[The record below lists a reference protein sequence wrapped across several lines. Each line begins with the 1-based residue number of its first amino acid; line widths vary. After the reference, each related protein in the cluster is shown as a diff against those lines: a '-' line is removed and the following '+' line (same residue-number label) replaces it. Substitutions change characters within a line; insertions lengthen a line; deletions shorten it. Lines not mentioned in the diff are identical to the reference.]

1 MHSHPHTL
9 LAYTWIMYLALFNGG
24 RWIRT
29 QLLSSSAAAAAAASC
44 PSHFWPYSSDA
55 KDCLTFWSFDG
66 EDDGEDLKDK
76 FKAKF
81 DALSSELSEEER
93 QDVILEAVEIFK
105 MCGKVVEGLDRE
117 FAATRVIRS
126 GAFESLSALLTL
138 PHVLVLTSQLYGVLV
153 WVWGLVLGPV
163 SKGQREISVGQRM
176 QTREQAHV
184 RVR

>member
-1 MHSHPHTL
+1 
-9 LAYTWIMYLALFNGG
+9 MYLALFNGG

-29 QLLSSSAAAAAAASC
+29 QLLSSSSAAAAAAPVASC
-44 PSHFWPYSSDA
+44 PSHFWPYSFDA

-66 EDDGEDLKDK
+66 EDDGEDLKDE

-93 QDVILEAVEIFK
+93 QDLILEAVEIFK
-105 MCGKVVEGLDRE
+105 MCGKVVKDLDRE

-126 GAFESLSALLTL
+126 GAFESLLLNL
-138 PHVLVLTSQLYGVLV
+138 PLVSVLTSQLYGILV

-163 SKGQREISVGQRM
+163 SKGQRGTTNADEGAGACAGSMTG
-176 QTREQAHV
+176 
-184 RVR
+184 